1 MCQMSNL
8 RRPCKAIFAAKKM
21 KRKKIIFSSSG
32 GTPAMRLLTFLID
45 HFGNEDIEHIAAQ
58 IAAKCRNCILGITVS
73 FEDNIPVFHGSTAM
87 SIAINET
94 TLELTG
100 ENLKVENGIVS
111 IS

>member
-1 MCQMSNL
+1 MCQISNL

-58 IAAKCRNCILGITVS
+58 IAATCRMSKLAITAVTES
-73 FEDNIPVFHGSTAM
+73 DITTLHGSTAK
-87 SIAINET
+87 SIIVNAC
-94 TLELTG
+94 TLELAG
-100 ENLKVENGIVS
+100 ENIKVENGTMI
-111 IS
+111 IE

>member
-1 MCQMSNL
+1 
-8 RRPCKAIFAAKKM
+8 M

-32 GTPAMRLLTFLID
+32 GTPAMRLLTSLID
-45 HFGNEDIEHIAAQ
+45 HFGDEDIEHIAAQ
-58 IAAKCRNCILGITVS
+58 IAATCRNCILGIAVS
-73 FEDNIPVFHGSTAM
+73 FEGNIPVFYGSTAM